1 MSANVAL
8 DVDPTM
14 SAIRSILHEPAPSN
28 AAPNLKAQRQEAIA
42 ASLHAADVRKV
53 EIEKAVAAVVEDNA
67 QPQEKSATSREKT
80 QSKGQN
86 KGQNKGKSSKGAVMS
101 RLNLPFQ
108 AKRKHLVWAG
118 FALAIVLRPHW
129 FLLTVI
135 LTVILFFGAF
145 AVFGASKTWGAIMWT
160 FNILAGRS
168 PERAKRFAKRMD
180 RAAMRWDG
188 FLDRLPEGMVDGLY
202 LPDFQTIQA
211 AEEQHDAV
219 VDARLSRMRAEG

>member
-1 MSANVAL
+1 
-8 DVDPTM
+8 
-14 SAIRSILHEPAPSN
+14 
-28 AAPNLKAQRQEAIA
+28 
-42 ASLHAADVRKV
+42 
-53 EIEKAVAAVVEDNA
+53 
-67 QPQEKSATSREKT
+67 
-80 QSKGQN
+80 
-86 KGQNKGKSSKGAVMS
+86 VMS

-135 LTVILFFGAF
+135 LTVILFLGAF
-145 AVFGASKTWGAIMWT
+145 AVFGPSKTWGAIMWT
-160 FNILAGRS
+160 FNIFAGRS

-188 FLDRLPEGMVDGLY
+188 FLDRFPEGIVDGLY
-202 LPDFQTIQA
+202 LPDFQSIQA

-219 VDARLSRMRAEG
+219 VDARLSRMHAEG